1 MIVMELVD
9 GGSLLTFLRRHGGR
23 ESQKTL
29 VRMCADASA
38 GMEYLESVKCI
49 HRDLAARNCL
59 VGSGASLPLASAE
72 AESSTPAGN
81 KIVKISDFG
90 MSRENEIYECSDG
103 MKQIPIK
110 WTAPEALNWGRY
122 TSLCD
127 VWSFG
132 ILMWEIFSHGS
143 TPYPGWANPRAREEV
158 ERGYRMPAPE
168 GTPEKMYGLMRR
180 CWEYEQENRPHFSEI
195 HAEIKA
201 IYESMT

>member
-9 GGSLLTFLRRHGGR
+9 GGSLLSFLRKHGGK
-23 ESQKTL
+23 SSAKML
-29 VRMCADASA
+29 VGLCADAAA

-59 VGSGASLPLASAE
+59 VGNVPGAPAE
-72 AESSTPAGN
+72 

-122 TSLCD
+122 
-127 VWSFG
+127 VG
-132 ILMWEIFSHGS
+132 
-143 TPYPGWANPRAREEV
+143 
-158 ERGYRMPAPE
+158 RG
-168 GTPEKMYGLMRR
+168 KL
-180 CWEYEQENRPHFSEI
+180 
-195 HAEIKA
+195 
-201 IYESMT
+201 